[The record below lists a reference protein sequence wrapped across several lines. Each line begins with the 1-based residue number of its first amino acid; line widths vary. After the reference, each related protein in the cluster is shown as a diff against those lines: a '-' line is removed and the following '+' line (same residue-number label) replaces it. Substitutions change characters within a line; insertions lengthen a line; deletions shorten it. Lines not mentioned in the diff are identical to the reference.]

1 MADRLGCRAFVT
13 PRDIVNGHEKLN
25 MAFVANLFNN
35 HPKLDAPDEDA
46 DNDECIG
53 KYSAQTVDVRF
64 ALPVH
69 GAMSELPLHLP
80 LDGSIIP
87 VLLSHQHSKMGF
99 SQLKNASRGASPQ
112 PQKGPK
118 MIIIGSNECSSLFQ
132 TNDSMNQ

>member
-53 KYSAQTVDVRF
+53 EFEKTRKY
-64 ALPVH
+64 P
-69 GAMSELPLHLP
+69 
-80 LDGSIIP
+80 
-87 VLLSHQHSKMGF
+87 
-99 SQLKNASRGASPQ
+99 
-112 PQKGPK
+112 
-118 MIIIGSNECSSLFQ
+118 
-132 TNDSMNQ
+132 

>member
-53 KYSAQTVDVRF
+53 KYSARTS
-64 ALPVH
+64 
-69 GAMSELPLHLP
+69 G
-80 LDGSIIP
+80 
-87 VLLSHQHSKMGF
+87 LLYRSTEPCQNYHYIYH
-99 SQLKNASRGASPQ
+99 
-112 PQKGPK
+112 
-118 MIIIGSNECSSLFQ
+118 
-132 TNDSMNQ
+132 

>member
-53 KYSAQTVDVRF
+53 EFEKNPEISVITFTTRWIHYTSTFITSTFKNGLFTAQKCLSWSLATAPKRAKNDHYRF
-64 ALPVH
+64 
-69 GAMSELPLHLP
+69 
-80 LDGSIIP
+80 
-87 VLLSHQHSKMGF
+87 
-99 SQLKNASRGASPQ
+99 N
-112 PQKGPK
+112 
-118 MIIIGSNECSSLFQ
+118 
-132 TNDSMNQ
+132 